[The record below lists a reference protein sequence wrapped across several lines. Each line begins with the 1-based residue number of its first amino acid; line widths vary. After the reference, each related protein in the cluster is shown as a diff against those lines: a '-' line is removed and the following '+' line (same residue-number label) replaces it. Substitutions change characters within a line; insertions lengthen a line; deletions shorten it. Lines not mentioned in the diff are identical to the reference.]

1 MPALSRRPAGV
12 RGRVTLF
19 DWFFRARDWFLS
31 QPRLNFEAITVGA
44 ALLVGLLVMPA
55 LIYVAGSL
63 TLESYD
69 GGFFSLYYDFF
80 KGLLLPQA
88 SFWWVALGPLIFLSL
103 LRLFKLILSKIRK
116 S

>member
-12 RGRVTLF
+12 RGRTTLF
-19 DWFFRARDWFLS
+19 DWFYRGRDWYLA

-55 LIYVAGSL
+55 LIFVAGYF
-63 TLESYD
+63 TLQPYD
-69 GGFFSLYYDFF
+69 GGLLSLYYDFF
-80 KGLLLPQA
+80 KGLFAPQLT
-88 SFWWVALGPLIFLSL
+88 FWYVVAGPLVFLTL
-103 LRLFKLILSKIRK
+103 LRLFKLILSRIRK

>member
-19 DWFFRARDWFLS
+19 DWFHRARDWYFA
-31 QPRLNFEAITVGA
+31 QPRLNFEAITFGA

-55 LIYVAGSL
+55 LIFVAGSF

-69 GGFFSLYYDFF
+69 GGLFSLYYDFF
-80 KGLLLPQA
+80 KGLFVPHA
-88 SFWWVALGPLIFLSL
+88 SFWCVVAGPFVFLTL
-103 LRLFKLILSKIRK
+103 LRLFKLALSKIHN

>member
-1 MPALSRRPAGV
+1 M
-12 RGRVTLF
+12 F
-19 DWFFRARDWFLS
+19 DWFYRARGWYLS
-31 QPRLNFEAITVGA
+31 QPRLNFEAITVGV
-44 ALLVGLLVMPA
+44 ALLVGFLVMPA

-69 GGFFSLYYDFF
+69 GGLFSLYYDFF
-80 KGLLLPQA
+80 KGLFVPHL
-88 SFWWVALGPLIFLSL
+88 SFWWVVAGPLVFLTL